1 MRDMRRVEIFDTTLR
16 DGEQSPGISL
26 SVEEK
31 LEVAQQLA
39 RLNVDVIEAGFP
51 ITSEGDFESVSRI
64 AAEVKGPTIAGL
76 ARIHEQDIERAWE
89 AVQWS
94 SRPRIHTFVG
104 TSDLHIE
111 HQMRSDREDILKRA
125 GEAVRF
131 AKNLCENVEF
141 SPMDATR
148 TDIGYLAEV
157 VAAAVEASAD
167 VVNIADT
174 VGYTTP
180 VEFAA
185 FLKELQE
192 RVPALSDRVLS
203 VHCHDDL
210 GMAVA
215 NSLAGVE
222 VGARQIEVAVNGIGE
237 RAGNASLEEVVM
249 ALTTRRDHYGVEV
262 GVETRQLANTSRMV
276 SNMTG
281 YEVPPNKA
289 VVGRNAFLHESGIH
303 QDGVLKDRRTFE
315 IMTKEDIGLEGTNI
329 FLGKH
334 SGRHAL
340 KDALEEL
347 GYYVEGDVLKRA
359 FTRFKEIA
367 DHKKTVTA
375 ADLEAIAAD
384 EVGSFEGKFVLE
396 SFRVVA
402 ATGRQSRAAVTISHA
417 EQGTFEAEAEGE
429 GPVDAVFR
437 AIDAATNIKGRL
449 TDFRIDAVT
458 GGKDA
463 LGEVRVSVEFGGGDY
478 AGRGLSQDVVEA
490 AARAYVR
497 AVNVY
502 TAGVVGA
509 RWDAQ
514 VAPWPPRGDGGPRFQ
529 VTNAWTRRCPSAT
542 LHGWPER
549 PQRFEAISR
558 GATER
563 SDGYSPSSLQG
574 SWHTWWPA
582 RTGIERRATTHAPI
596 RLDSPTSPV
605 RSSLLP
611 LCCRKSY
618 PPCSGRAPR
627 PRCPLPSG
635 TSWHTPS
642 YSGGRW

>member
-31 LEVAQQLA
+31 LEVAHQLA
-39 RLNVDVIEAGFP
+39 RLKVDVIEAGFP

-64 AAEVKGPTIAGL
+64 AAEVKGPIIAGL

-125 GEAVRF
+125 GEAV
-131 AKNLCENVEF
+131 
-141 SPMDATR
+141 
-148 TDIGYLAEV
+148 
-157 VAAAVEASAD
+157 AD

-359 FTRFKEIA
+359 FTHFKEIA
-367 DHKKTVTA
+367 DHKKSVTA

-402 ATGRQSRAAVTISHA
+402 ASGRQSRAAVTISHA

-463 LGEVRVSVEFGGGDY
+463 LGEVRVSVEFEGGDY

-502 TAGVVGA
+502 TAGMVGA

-514 VAPWPPRGDGGPRFQ
+514 VAP
-529 VTNAWTRRCPSAT
+529 
-542 LHGWPER
+542 
-549 PQRFEAISR
+549 
-558 GATER
+558 
-563 SDGYSPSSLQG
+563 
-574 SWHTWWPA
+574 
-582 RTGIERRATTHAPI
+582 
-596 RLDSPTSPV
+596 
-605 RSSLLP
+605 
-611 LCCRKSY
+611 
-618 PPCSGRAPR
+618 
-627 PRCPLPSG
+627 
-635 TSWHTPS
+635 
-642 YSGGRW
+642 

>member
-1 MRDMRRVEIFDTTLR
+1 M
-16 DGEQSPGISL
+16 
-26 SVEEK
+26 
-31 LEVAQQLA
+31 
-39 RLNVDVIEAGFP
+39 
-51 ITSEGDFESVSRI
+51 
-64 AAEVKGPTIAGL
+64 
-76 ARIHEQDIERAWE
+76 DIMRAWE

-111 HQMRSDREDILKRA
+111 HQMRSNKEEILKKA
-125 GEAVRF
+125 DEAVRL
-131 AKNLCENVEF
+131 AKRLCPEVEF

-148 TDIGYLAEV
+148 TEIGYLAEV
-157 VAAAVEASAD
+157 VAAGIEAGAD
-167 VVNIADT
+167 VINIPDT

-180 VEFAA
+180 AEFSA
-185 FLKELQE
+185 FLNELQE
-192 RVPALSDRVLS
+192 RVPELRNRVLS

-210 GMAVA
+210 GLAVA
-215 NSLAGVE
+215 NSLAGVQ

-249 ALTTRRDHYGVEV
+249 ALVTRADHYRVEV

-276 SNMTG
+276 SNITG
-281 YEVPPNKA
+281 YDVPPNKA

-315 IMTKEDIGLEGTNI
+315 IMTPKDIGLEGTNI

-340 KDALEEL
+340 KGALEEL
-347 GYYVEGDVLKRA
+347 GYTLEGETLKRA

-367 DHKKTVTA
+367 DHKKIVTA

-417 EQGTFEAEAEGE
+417 EHGTFEAEAEGE

-437 AIDAATNIKGRL
+437 AIDAATGIKGRL

-463 LGEVRVSVEFGGGDY
+463 LGEVRLSVEFEGQEY

-497 AVNVY
+497 AANVY
-502 TAGVVGA
+502 TAGQVKA
-509 RWDAQ
+509 TW
-514 VAPWPPRGDGGPRFQ
+514 VAP
-529 VTNAWTRRCPSAT
+529 
-542 LHGWPER
+542 
-549 PQRFEAISR
+549 
-558 GATER
+558 
-563 SDGYSPSSLQG
+563 
-574 SWHTWWPA
+574 
-582 RTGIERRATTHAPI
+582 
-596 RLDSPTSPV
+596 
-605 RSSLLP
+605 
-611 LCCRKSY
+611 
-618 PPCSGRAPR
+618 
-627 PRCPLPSG
+627 
-635 TSWHTPS
+635 
-642 YSGGRW
+642 

>member
-1 MRDMRRVEIFDTTLR
+1 MRRVQIFDTTLR

-31 LEVAQQLA
+31 VEIAHQLA
-39 RLNVDVIEAGFP
+39 RLKVDVIEAGFP

-64 AAEVKGPTIAGL
+64 ASEVKGPTIAGL
-76 ARIHEQDIERAWE
+76 ARIHEIDIERAWE

-94 SRPRIHTFVG
+94 GKPRIHTFVG

-111 HQMRSDREDILKRA
+111 HQMCSNQEEILKRA
-125 GEAVRF
+125 SEAVQF
-131 AKNLCENVEF
+131 AKSLCSEVEF

-148 TDIGYLAEV
+148 TEIGYLAEV
-157 VAAAVEASAD
+157 VATAVEAGAD
-167 VVNIADT
+167 VINIADT

-180 VEFAA
+180 VEFSA
-185 FLKELQE
+185 FLQELQE
-192 RVPALSDRVLS
+192 QVPGLKDRVLS

-210 GMAVA
+210 GLAVA
-215 NSLAGVE
+215 NSLAGVQ
-222 VGARQIEVAVNGIGE
+222 VGAAQVEVAVNGIGE
-237 RAGNASLEEVVM
+237 RAGNASLEEIVM
-249 ALTTRRDHYGVEV
+249 ALVTRADHYNVEV

-281 YEVPPNKA
+281 YDVPPNKA

-315 IMTKEDIGLEGTNI
+315 IMTPKDIGLEGTNI

-340 KDALEEL
+340 KEALEEL
-347 GYYVEGDVLKRA
+347 GYTLEGEILKRA

-417 EQGTFEAEAEGE
+417 ERGTFEAEAEGE

-437 AIDAATNIKGRL
+437 AIDSATEIKGRL

-463 LGEVRVSVEFGGGDY
+463 LGEVRVSVELEGQEY

-502 TAGVVGA
+502 TAGKVGA
-509 RWDAQ
+509 TRVST
-514 VAPWPPRGDGGPRFQ
+514 VAP
-529 VTNAWTRRCPSAT
+529 
-542 LHGWPER
+542 
-549 PQRFEAISR
+549 
-558 GATER
+558 
-563 SDGYSPSSLQG
+563 
-574 SWHTWWPA
+574 
-582 RTGIERRATTHAPI
+582 
-596 RLDSPTSPV
+596 
-605 RSSLLP
+605 
-611 LCCRKSY
+611 
-618 PPCSGRAPR
+618 
-627 PRCPLPSG
+627 
-635 TSWHTPS
+635 
-642 YSGGRW
+642 

>member
-1 MRDMRRVEIFDTTLR
+1 MRRVEIFDTTLR

-26 SVEEK
+26 SIEEK
-31 LEVAQQLA
+31 VEIAHQLA
-39 RLNVDVIEAGFP
+39 RLRVDVIEAGFP
-51 ITSEGDFESVSRI
+51 ITSDGDFESVSRI
-64 AAEVKGPTIAGL
+64 AAEVRGPTIAGL
-76 ARIHEQDIERAWE
+76 ARIHERDIERAFE

-94 SRPRIHTFVG
+94 QRPRIHTFVG

-111 HQMRSDREDILKRA
+111 HQMRSNREEILLRA
-125 GEAVRF
+125 QEGVRF
-131 AKNLCENVEF
+131 AKSLCENVEF

-148 TDIGYLAEV
+148 TDIGYLADV
-157 VAAAVEASAD
+157 VAAAVEAGAD

-180 VEFAA
+180 LEFAS

-192 RVPALSDRVLS
+192 RVPALAYRTLS

-210 GMAVA
+210 GLAVA

-222 VGARQIEVAVNGIGE
+222 VGASQIEVAVNGIGE

-249 ALTTRRDHYGVEV
+249 ALVTREDHYGVEV
-262 GVETRQLANTSRMV
+262 GIETRQLANTSRLV
-276 SNMTG
+276 SNMSG

-315 IMTKEDIGLEGTNI
+315 IMKPKDIGLEGTNI

-347 GYYVEGDVLKRA
+347 GY
-359 FTRFKEIA
+359 T
-367 DHKKTVTA
+367 
-375 ADLEAIAAD
+375 LE
-384 EVGSFEGKFVLE
+384 GSFEGKFVLE

-402 ATGRQSRAAVTISHA
+402 ATGRQSRAAVSISHA
-417 EQGTFEAEAEGE
+417 EHGTFEAEAEGE

-437 AIDAATNIKGRL
+437 AIDSATGMQGRL

-463 LGEVRVSVEFGGGDY
+463 LGEVRVSVEFEGAEY

-502 TAGVVGA
+502 TAGGVKA
-509 RWDAQ
+509 AW
-514 VAPWPPRGDGGPRFQ
+514 VAP
-529 VTNAWTRRCPSAT
+529 
-542 LHGWPER
+542 
-549 PQRFEAISR
+549 
-558 GATER
+558 
-563 SDGYSPSSLQG
+563 
-574 SWHTWWPA
+574 
-582 RTGIERRATTHAPI
+582 
-596 RLDSPTSPV
+596 
-605 RSSLLP
+605 
-611 LCCRKSY
+611 
-618 PPCSGRAPR
+618 
-627 PRCPLPSG
+627 
-635 TSWHTPS
+635 
-642 YSGGRW
+642 

>member
-1 MRDMRRVEIFDTTLR
+1 
-16 DGEQSPGISL
+16 
-26 SVEEK
+26 
-31 LEVAQQLA
+31 
-39 RLNVDVIEAGFP
+39 
-51 ITSEGDFESVSRI
+51 
-64 AAEVKGPTIAGL
+64 
-76 ARIHEQDIERAWE
+76 
-89 AVQWS
+89 VQWS

-104 TSDLHIE
+104 TSNLHIE
-111 HQMRSDREDILKRA
+111 HQMRSDREDILRRA
-125 GEAVRF
+125 GEGVRF
-131 AKNLCENVEF
+131 ARSLCSNVEF

-148 TDIGYLAEV
+148 TDIGYLSEV
-157 VAAAVEASAD
+157 VSAAVEAGAD
-167 VVNIADT
+167 VINIADT

-185 FLKELQE
+185 FLKELQD
-192 RVPALSDRVLS
+192 RVPDLAKKCVLS

-222 VGARQIEVAVNGIGE
+222 VGARQVEVAVNGIGE

-249 ALTTRRDHYGVEV
+249 ALVTRGDHYGVEV

-281 YEVPPNKA
+281 YDVPPNKA

-347 GYYVEGDVLKRA
+347 GYTLDGELLKRA
-359 FTRFKEIA
+359 FVRFKEIA

-417 EQGTFEAEAEGE
+417 ERGTFEAEAEGE

-437 AIDAATNIKGRL
+437 AIDAATGIQGRL

-463 LGEVRVSVEFGGGDY
+463 LGEVRVSVEFDGQDY

-502 TAGVVGA
+502 TAGGVKA
-509 RWDAQ
+509 PWETSQ
-514 VAPWPPRGDGGPRFQ
+514 VAP
-529 VTNAWTRRCPSAT
+529 
-542 LHGWPER
+542 
-549 PQRFEAISR
+549 
-558 GATER
+558 
-563 SDGYSPSSLQG
+563 
-574 SWHTWWPA
+574 
-582 RTGIERRATTHAPI
+582 
-596 RLDSPTSPV
+596 
-605 RSSLLP
+605 
-611 LCCRKSY
+611 
-618 PPCSGRAPR
+618 
-627 PRCPLPSG
+627 
-635 TSWHTPS
+635 
-642 YSGGRW
+642 

>member
-1 MRDMRRVEIFDTTLR
+1 MRQVQIFDTTLR

-31 LEVAQQLA
+31 VEIAHQLG
-39 RLNVDVIEAGFP
+39 RLRVDVIEAGFP

-64 AAEVKGPTIAGL
+64 ASEVKGPTIAGL
-76 ARIHEQDIERAWE
+76 ARIYEEDIHRAWE
-89 AVQWS
+89 AVKWAE
-94 SRPRIHTFVG
+94 RPRIHTFVG

-111 HQMRSDREDILKRA
+111 HQMNSNRKDILART
-125 GEAVRF
+125 GEAVRL
-131 AKNLCENVEF
+131 AKSLCPDVEF

-157 VAAAVEASAD
+157 VAAAVEAGAD

-192 RVPALSDRVLS
+192 RVPGLKGRVLS

-222 VGARQIEVAVNGIGE
+222 AGARQIEVAVNGIGE

-249 ALTTRRDHYGVEV
+249 ALATRRDFYDVEV
-262 GVETRQLANTSRMV
+262 DVETRQLANTSRMV
-276 SNMTG
+276 SNITG
-281 YEVPPNKA
+281 YDLPPNKA

-303 QDGVLKDRRTFE
+303 QDGVLKERRTFE
-315 IMTKEDIGLEGTNI
+315 IMTKEDIGLEGSNI

-347 GYYVEGDVLKRA
+347 GYTLEGDVLKRA
-359 FTRFKEIA
+359 FKRFKEIA
-367 DHKKTVTA
+367 DHKKTVSA

-384 EVGSFEGKFVLE
+384 EVGSFEGKFILE
-396 SFRVVA
+396 TFRVVA
-402 ATGRQSRAAVTISHA
+402 ATGRQSRAAVTISH
-417 EQGTFEAEAEGE
+417 EHHGTFEAEAEGE
-429 GPVDAVFR
+429 GPVDAVFK
-437 AIDAATNIKGRL
+437 AVDAATNVKGRL
-449 TDFRIDAVT
+449 TDFRLDAVT

-463 LGEVRVSVEFGGGDY
+463 LGEVRVAVEFEGQEYG
-478 AGRGLSQDVVEA
+478 GRGLSQDVVEA

-497 AVNVY
+497 AANVY
-502 TAGVVGA
+502 VGSSAGA
-509 RWDAQ
+509 KR
-514 VAPWPPRGDGGPRFQ
+514 
-529 VTNAWTRRCPSAT
+529 VTSQT
-542 LHGWPER
+542 
-549 PQRFEAISR
+549 
-558 GATER
+558 
-563 SDGYSPSSLQG
+563 
-574 SWHTWWPA
+574 
-582 RTGIERRATTHAPI
+582 
-596 RLDSPTSPV
+596 V
-605 RSSLLP
+605 
-611 LCCRKSY
+611 
-618 PPCSGRAPR
+618 
-627 PRCPLPSG
+627 
-635 TSWHTPS
+635 
-642 YSGGRW
+642 

>member
-1 MRDMRRVEIFDTTLR
+1 MRRVQIFDTTLR

-31 LEVAQQLA
+31 VEIAYQLA
-39 RLNVDVIEAGFP
+39 RLKVDVIEAGFP

-76 ARIHEQDIERAWE
+76 ARIHQVDLERAWE
-89 AVQWS
+89 AVKWS
-94 SRPRIHTFVG
+94 SSPRIHTFVG

-111 HQMRSDREDILKRA
+111 HQMRSNQKDVLA
-125 GEAVRF
+125 GAEEAVKF
-131 AKNLCENVEF
+131 AKSLCPDVEF

-148 TDIGYLAEV
+148 TEIGYLAEV
-157 VAAAVEASAD
+157 VAAAVEAGAD
-167 VVNIADT
+167 VINIADT

-180 VEFAA
+180 VEFTA
-185 FLKELQE
+185 FLRELQE
-192 RVPALSDRVLS
+192 RVPGLKDRTLS

-210 GMAVA
+210 GLAVA
-215 NSLAGVE
+215 NSLAGVQ
-222 VGARQIEVAVNGIGE
+222 VGAGQIEVAVNGIGE
-237 RAGNASLEEVVM
+237 RAGNASLEEIVM
-249 ALTTRRDHYGVEV
+249 ALVTRGDHYGVEV
-262 GVETRQLANTSRMV
+262 GVDSRQLANTSRLV
-276 SNMTG
+276 SNVTG

-315 IMTKEDIGLEGTNI
+315 IMTPKDIGLEGTNI

-347 GYYVEGDVLKRA
+347 GYTLEGEVLKRA
-359 FTRFKEIA
+359 FVRFKEIA

-384 EVGSFEGKFVLE
+384 EVGAFEGKFVLD

-417 EQGTFEAEAEGE
+417 EQGMFEAEAEGE

-463 LGEVRVSVEFGGGDY
+463 LGEVRVSVEFEGQEYG
-478 AGRGLSQDVVEA
+478 GRGLSQDVVEA

-502 TAGVVGA
+502 TAGKVGA
-509 RWDAQ
+509 TRISTA
-514 VAPWPPRGDGGPRFQ
+514 AP
-529 VTNAWTRRCPSAT
+529 
-542 LHGWPER
+542 
-549 PQRFEAISR
+549 
-558 GATER
+558 
-563 SDGYSPSSLQG
+563 
-574 SWHTWWPA
+574 
-582 RTGIERRATTHAPI
+582 
-596 RLDSPTSPV
+596 
-605 RSSLLP
+605 
-611 LCCRKSY
+611 
-618 PPCSGRAPR
+618 
-627 PRCPLPSG
+627 
-635 TSWHTPS
+635 
-642 YSGGRW
+642 

>member
-1 MRDMRRVEIFDTTLR
+1 MRHVQIFDTTLR

-31 LEVAQQLA
+31 VEIAHQLA
-39 RLNVDVIEAGFP
+39 RLKVDVIEAGFP

-64 AAEVKGPTIAGL
+64 AAEVKGSTIAGL
-76 ARIHEQDIERAWE
+76 ARVHQADIERAWE
-89 AVQWS
+89 AVKWS
-94 SRPRIHTFVG
+94 SSPRIHTFVG

-111 HQMRSDREDILKRA
+111 HQMRSNQEEILQRA

-131 AKNLCENVEF
+131 AKSLCPDVEF

-148 TDIGYLAEV
+148 TEIGYLSEV
-157 VAAAVEASAD
+157 VAAAVEAGAD
-167 VVNIADT
+167 VINIADT

-180 VEFAA
+180 VEFST
-185 FLKELQE
+185 FLQELQA
-192 RVPALSDRVLS
+192 RVPGLRERVLS

-210 GMAVA
+210 GLAVA
-215 NSLAGVE
+215 NSLAGVQ
-222 VGARQIEVAVNGIGE
+222 VGAGQIEVAVNGIGE
-237 RAGNASLEEVVM
+237 RAGNASLEEIVM
-249 ALTTRRDHYGVEV
+249 ALVTRGDHYGVEV
-262 GVETRQLANTSRMV
+262 RIDTPQLANTSRLV
-276 SNMTG
+276 SNITG

-315 IMTKEDIGLEGTNI
+315 IMTPNDIGLEGTNI

-347 GYYVEGDVLKRA
+347 GYTLEGEVLKRA
-359 FTRFKEIA
+359 FARFKDIA

-463 LGEVRVSVEFGGGDY
+463 LGEVRVSVEFEGQEYG
-478 AGRGLSQDVVEA
+478 GRGLSQDVVEA

-502 TAGVVGA
+502 TAG
-509 RWDAQ
+509 R
-514 VAPWPPRGDGGPRFQ
+514 
-529 VTNAWTRRCPSAT
+529 
-542 LHGWPER
+542 L
-549 PQRFEAISR
+549 
-558 GATER
+558 GATR
-563 SDGYSPSSLQG
+563 VS
-574 SWHTWWPA
+574 TA
-582 RTGIERRATTHAPI
+582 AP
-596 RLDSPTSPV
+596 
-605 RSSLLP
+605 
-611 LCCRKSY
+611 
-618 PPCSGRAPR
+618 
-627 PRCPLPSG
+627 
-635 TSWHTPS
+635 
-642 YSGGRW
+642 

>member
-1 MRDMRRVEIFDTTLR
+1 MRRVEIFDTTLR

-26 SVEEK
+26 SVDEK
-31 LEVAQQLA
+31 VEIARQLA
-39 RLNVDVIEAGFP
+39 RLEVDVIEAGFP
-51 ITSEGDFESVSRI
+51 ITSDGDFESVSRI
-64 AAEVKGPTIAGL
+64 AAEVKGPRIAGL
-76 ARIHEQDIERAWE
+76 ARVHEQDIVRAWE

-94 SRPRIHTFVG
+94 ERPRIHTFVG

-111 HQMRSDREDILKRA
+111 HQMRSNQKDILKMA
-125 GEAVRF
+125 GEAVTF
-131 AKNLCENVEF
+131 AKSLCGNVEF

-148 TDIGYLAEV
+148 TDIGFLSEV
-157 VAAAVEASAD
+157 VAAAVEAGAD
-167 VVNIADT
+167 VINVADT

-180 VEFAA
+180 VEFAR
-185 FLKELQE
+185 FLMELQE
-192 RVPALSDRVLS
+192 RVPGLMDRVLS

-222 VGARQIEVAVNGIGE
+222 VGAGQIEVAINGIGE

-249 ALTTRRDHYGVEV
+249 ALKTRSDFYDVEV
-262 GVETRQLANTSRMV
+262 GVETSQIANTSRMI
-276 SNMTG
+276 SNVTG

-289 VVGRNAFLHESGIH
+289 IVGRNAFLHESGIH

-315 IMTKEDIGLEGTNI
+315 IMTPKDIGLEGTNI

-347 GYYVEGDVLKRA
+347 GYYVEGEVLKRA
-359 FTRFKEIA
+359 FVRFKEIA
-367 DHKKTVTA
+367 DNKKTVTA

-384 EVGSFEGKFVLE
+384 EVGAFEGKFVMDT
-396 SFRVVA
+396 FRVVA

-417 EQGTFEAEAEGE
+417 EQGIFEAEAEGE

-437 AIDAATNIKGRL
+437 AIDAATSIKGRL

-463 LGEVRVSVEFGGGDY
+463 LGEVRVSVEFEGNEY

-502 TAGVVGA
+502 TAGRVGVK
-509 RWDAQ
+509 WDA
-514 VAPWPPRGDGGPRFQ
+514 A
-529 VTNAWTRRCPSAT
+529 VTP
-542 LHGWPER
+542 
-549 PQRFEAISR
+549 
-558 GATER
+558 
-563 SDGYSPSSLQG
+563 
-574 SWHTWWPA
+574 
-582 RTGIERRATTHAPI
+582 
-596 RLDSPTSPV
+596 
-605 RSSLLP
+605 
-611 LCCRKSY
+611 
-618 PPCSGRAPR
+618 
-627 PRCPLPSG
+627 
-635 TSWHTPS
+635 
-642 YSGGRW
+642 

>member
-1 MRDMRRVEIFDTTLR
+1 MREMRRVQIFDTTLR

-31 LEVAQQLA
+31 LEVAHQLA
-39 RLNVDVIEAGFP
+39 RLKVDVIEAGFP
-51 ITSEGDFESVSRI
+51 ITSEGDFEAVSRI
-64 AAEVKGPTIAGL
+64 AAEVKGPVIAGL
-76 ARIHEQDIERAWE
+76 SRIHERDIERAWE

-94 SRPRIHTFVG
+94 GRPRIHTFVG

-111 HQMRSDREDILKRA
+111 HQMRSNREEILRRA

-131 AKNLCENVEF
+131 AKSLCENVEF

-157 VAAAVEASAD
+157 VAAAVEAGAD

-180 VEFAA
+180 AEFSA
-185 FLKELQE
+185 FLRELQE
-192 RVPALSDRVLS
+192 RVPALGDRILS

-210 GMAVA
+210 GLAVA
-215 NSLAGVE
+215 NSLAGVQA
-222 VGARQIEVAVNGIGE
+222 GARQVEVAVNGIGE

-249 ALTTRRDHYGVEV
+249 ALVTRHDHYGVTV

-281 YEVPPNKA
+281 YDVPPNKA

-347 GYYVEGDVLKRA
+347 GYTLEGEVLRRA
-359 FTRFKEIA
+359 FVRFKEIA

-402 ATGRQSRAAVTISHA
+402 ATGRQSRAAVSISHA
-417 EQGTFEAEAEGE
+417 ERGTFEAEAEGE

-437 AIDAATNIKGRL
+437 AIDSATGIEGRL

-463 LGEVRVSVEFGGGDY
+463 LGEVRVSVEFEGQEY

-490 AARAYVR
+490 AARSYVR

-502 TAGVVGA
+502 TAGGVKA
-509 RWDAQ
+509 PWEESK
-514 VAPWPPRGDGGPRFQ
+514 VAP
-529 VTNAWTRRCPSAT
+529 
-542 LHGWPER
+542 
-549 PQRFEAISR
+549 
-558 GATER
+558 
-563 SDGYSPSSLQG
+563 
-574 SWHTWWPA
+574 
-582 RTGIERRATTHAPI
+582 
-596 RLDSPTSPV
+596 
-605 RSSLLP
+605 
-611 LCCRKSY
+611 
-618 PPCSGRAPR
+618 
-627 PRCPLPSG
+627 
-635 TSWHTPS
+635 
-642 YSGGRW
+642 

>member
-1 MRDMRRVEIFDTTLR
+1 MRRIQIFDTTLR

-31 LEVAQQLA
+31 VEIAHQLA
-39 RLNVDVIEAGFP
+39 RLKVDVIEAGFP

-64 AAEVKGPTIAGL
+64 ASEVKGPTIAGL
-76 ARIHEQDIERAWE
+76 ARIHQQDIERAWE
-89 AVQWS
+89 AVRWS
-94 SRPRIHTFVG
+94 QNPRIHTFVG

-111 HQMRSDREDILKRA
+111 HQMRSNPEEILQRA

-131 AKNLCENVEF
+131 AKSLCLNVEF

-148 TDIGYLAEV
+148 TEIGYLAEV
-157 VAAAVEASAD
+157 VAAAVEAGAD
-167 VVNIADT
+167 VVNIPDT

-180 VEFAA
+180 VEFSV
-185 FLKELQE
+185 FLQELQE
-192 RVPALSDRVLS
+192 QVPGLKERVLS

-210 GMAVA
+210 GLAVA
-215 NSLAGVE
+215 NSLAGVQ
-222 VGARQIEVAVNGIGE
+222 VGAGQVEVAVNGIGE
-237 RAGNASLEEVVM
+237 RAGNASLEEIVM
-249 ALTTRRDHYGVEV
+249 ALVTRGDHYNAEV
-262 GVETRQLANTSRMV
+262 GVETRQLANTSRMI
-276 SNMTG
+276 SNITG

-315 IMTKEDIGLEGTNI
+315 IMMPKDIGLEGTNI

-347 GYYVEGDVLKRA
+347 GYTLEGDVLKRA
-359 FTRFKEIA
+359 FLRFKEIA
-367 DHKKTVTA
+367 DHKKAVTA

-417 EQGTFEAEAEGE
+417 ERGTFEAEAEGE

-437 AIDAATNIKGRL
+437 AIDAATGIKGRL

-463 LGEVRVSVEFGGGDY
+463 LGEVRISVEFEDQEY

-502 TAGVVGA
+502 TAGNVGA
-509 RWDAQ
+509 TRVST
-514 VAPWPPRGDGGPRFQ
+514 VAP
-529 VTNAWTRRCPSAT
+529 
-542 LHGWPER
+542 
-549 PQRFEAISR
+549 
-558 GATER
+558 
-563 SDGYSPSSLQG
+563 
-574 SWHTWWPA
+574 
-582 RTGIERRATTHAPI
+582 
-596 RLDSPTSPV
+596 
-605 RSSLLP
+605 
-611 LCCRKSY
+611 
-618 PPCSGRAPR
+618 
-627 PRCPLPSG
+627 
-635 TSWHTPS
+635 
-642 YSGGRW
+642 

>member
-1 MRDMRRVEIFDTTLR
+1 MRRVEIFDTTLR

-31 LEVAQQLA
+31 VEIAHQLA
-39 RLNVDVIEAGFP
+39 RLKVDVIEAGFP
-51 ITSEGDFESVSRI
+51 ITSDGDFESVSRI
-64 AAEVKGPTIAGL
+64 AAEVRGPTIAGL
-76 ARIHEQDIERAWE
+76 ARIHGQDIERAFE

-111 HQMRSDREDILKRA
+111 HQMRSNQEDILRRA
-125 GEAVRF
+125 GEGVRF
-131 AKNLCENVEF
+131 AKSLCENVEF

-157 VAAAVEASAD
+157 VAAAVEAGAD

-180 VEFAA
+180 LEFAS
-185 FLKELQE
+185 FLTELQE
-192 RVPALSDRVLS
+192 RVPALSGRTLS

-210 GMAVA
+210 AV
-215 NSLAGVE
+215 
-222 VGARQIEVAVNGIGE
+222 GI
-237 RAGNASLEEVVM
+237 
-249 ALTTRRDHYGVEV
+249 
-262 GVETRQLANTSRMV
+262 ETRQLANTSRLV

-315 IMTKEDIGLEGTNI
+315 IMTPKDIGLEGTNI

-347 GYYVEGDVLKRA
+347 GYTLEGEVLKRA
-359 FTRFKEIA
+359 FVRFKEIA

-402 ATGRQSRAAVTISHA
+402 ATGRQSRAAVSISHA
-417 EQGTFEAEAEGE
+417 EHGIFEAEAEGE

-437 AIDAATNIKGRL
+437 AIDSATGIKGRL

-463 LGEVRVSVEFGGGDY
+463 LGEVRVSVEFEGQEY

-497 AVNVY
+497 AVNVF
-502 TAGVVGA
+502 TAGGVKA
-509 RWDAQ
+509 AW
-514 VAPWPPRGDGGPRFQ
+514 VAP
-529 VTNAWTRRCPSAT
+529 
-542 LHGWPER
+542 
-549 PQRFEAISR
+549 
-558 GATER
+558 
-563 SDGYSPSSLQG
+563 
-574 SWHTWWPA
+574 
-582 RTGIERRATTHAPI
+582 
-596 RLDSPTSPV
+596 
-605 RSSLLP
+605 
-611 LCCRKSY
+611 
-618 PPCSGRAPR
+618 
-627 PRCPLPSG
+627 
-635 TSWHTPS
+635 
-642 YSGGRW
+642 

>member
-1 MRDMRRVEIFDTTLR
+1 
-16 DGEQSPGISL
+16 
-26 SVEEK
+26 
-31 LEVAQQLA
+31 
-39 RLNVDVIEAGFP
+39 
-51 ITSEGDFESVSRI
+51 
-64 AAEVKGPTIAGL
+64 
-76 ARIHEQDIERAWE
+76 
-89 AVQWS
+89 
-94 SRPRIHTFVG
+94 
-104 TSDLHIE
+104 
-111 HQMRSDREDILKRA
+111 
-125 GEAVRF
+125 
-131 AKNLCENVEF
+131 
-141 SPMDATR
+141 
-148 TDIGYLAEV
+148 
-157 VAAAVEASAD
+157 
-167 VVNIADT
+167 
-174 VGYTTP
+174 
-180 VEFAA
+180 
-185 FLKELQE
+185 
-192 RVPALSDRVLS
+192 

-222 VGARQIEVAVNGIGE
+222 VGARQIEVAINGIGE

-249 ALTTRRDHYGVEV
+249 ALVTRRDHYEVEV
-262 GVETRQLANTSRMV
+262 GVETRQLANASRMV

-347 GYYVEGDVLKRA
+347 GYTLEGEVLKRA
-359 FTRFKEIA
+359 FARFKEIA

-417 EQGTFEAEAEGE
+417 ERGTFEAEAEGE

-437 AIDAATNIKGRL
+437 AIDAATGIKGRL

-463 LGEVRVSVEFGGGDY
+463 LGEVRVSVEFEGAEY

-502 TAGVVGA
+502 TAGGVKVP
-509 RWDAQ
+509 WEPSK
-514 VAPWPPRGDGGPRFQ
+514 VAP
-529 VTNAWTRRCPSAT
+529 
-542 LHGWPER
+542 
-549 PQRFEAISR
+549 
-558 GATER
+558 
-563 SDGYSPSSLQG
+563 
-574 SWHTWWPA
+574 
-582 RTGIERRATTHAPI
+582 
-596 RLDSPTSPV
+596 
-605 RSSLLP
+605 
-611 LCCRKSY
+611 
-618 PPCSGRAPR
+618 
-627 PRCPLPSG
+627 
-635 TSWHTPS
+635 
-642 YSGGRW
+642 

>member
-1 MRDMRRVEIFDTTLR
+1 MRHVQIFDTTLR

-31 LEVAQQLA
+31 VEIAHQLA
-39 RLNVDVIEAGFP
+39 RLKVDVIEAGFP

-64 AAEVKGPTIAGL
+64 AAEVKGSTIAGL
-76 ARIHEQDIERAWE
+76 ARVHQADIERAWE
-89 AVQWS
+89 AVKWS
-94 SRPRIHTFVG
+94 SSPRIHTFVG

-111 HQMRSDREDILKRA
+111 HQMRSNQEEILQRA

-131 AKNLCENVEF
+131 AKSLCPDVEF

-148 TDIGYLAEV
+148 TEIGYLSEV
-157 VAAAVEASAD
+157 VAAAVEAGAD
-167 VVNIADT
+167 VINIADT

-180 VEFAA
+180 VEFST
-185 FLKELQE
+185 FLQELQA
-192 RVPALSDRVLS
+192 RVPGLRERVLS

-210 GMAVA
+210 GLAVA
-215 NSLAGVE
+215 NSLAGVQ
-222 VGARQIEVAVNGIGE
+222 VGAGQIEVAVNGIGE
-237 RAGNASLEEVVM
+237 RAGNASLEEIVM
-249 ALTTRRDHYGVEV
+249 ALVTRGDHYGVEV
-262 GVETRQLANTSRMV
+262 GIDTPQLANTSRLV
-276 SNMTG
+276 SNITG

-315 IMTKEDIGLEGTNI
+315 IMTPNDIGLEGTNI

-347 GYYVEGDVLKRA
+347 GYTLEGEVLKRA
-359 FTRFKEIA
+359 FARFKDIA

-463 LGEVRVSVEFGGGDY
+463 LGEVRVSVEFEGQEYG
-478 AGRGLSQDVVEA
+478 GRGLSQDVVEA

-502 TAGVVGA
+502 TAG
-509 RWDAQ
+509 R
-514 VAPWPPRGDGGPRFQ
+514 
-529 VTNAWTRRCPSAT
+529 
-542 LHGWPER
+542 L
-549 PQRFEAISR
+549 
-558 GATER
+558 GATR
-563 SDGYSPSSLQG
+563 VS
-574 SWHTWWPA
+574 TA
-582 RTGIERRATTHAPI
+582 AP
-596 RLDSPTSPV
+596 
-605 RSSLLP
+605 
-611 LCCRKSY
+611 
-618 PPCSGRAPR
+618 
-627 PRCPLPSG
+627 
-635 TSWHTPS
+635 
-642 YSGGRW
+642 